1 MSPFYYTNSPLYQDT
16 TLTGTIVYGC
26 STIDIPLPSITT
38 IEETNDDGLV
48 IKTKTTYKG
57 AFYYSIY
64 EYIN

>member
-1 MSPFYYTNSPLYQDT
+1 MTKCTRPD
-16 TLTGTIVYGC
+16 
-26 STIDIPLPSITT
+26 IDFTSITT

-48 IKTKTTYKG
+48 TKTKTTYKG

>member
-1 MSPFYYTNSPLYQDT
+1 MSPFYYRNSPLYQDT
-16 TLTGTIVYGC
+16 TLTGTIMTKC
-26 STIDIPLPSITT
+26 TRPDIDFTSITT

-48 IKTKTTYKG
+48 TKTKTTYKG